1 MRTFFVLLFIVSIT
15 RLSAQDVVA
24 DISLGQPFYP
34 ADEGYAGVSL
44 FSKELTRSG
53 YPLSLNFDSPAD
65 FLKLHKPAIFL
76 LTPSIFSFHSQA
88 DVDAL
93 RAYVMQGGNLLIFAE
108 HENFFRS
115 SENLNRFLTGTGI
128 EILFDKVER
137 IGSTHF
143 ADRFRPRAK
152 TVYGATDSVI
162 FYFPA
167 SLQLVDST
175 ASRAKSADGKVM
187 AAITPFG
194 QGKIGVICDFE
205 IIWNMSARTGLRYGT
220 NRNFVMQ
227 FIAELVK
234 PGIPV
239 ELKDKPSGK
248 NIWLNAGCYE
258 HVADKPVNVSVLFD
272 AFKKK
277 GYGLRY
283 VKPGMNDNPSEQDV
297 YLGLCAC
304 ETEAEYQF
312 ISKFS
317 RVFMVGFLRSD
328 FFGNIEDKLLEYE
341 QTLGI
346 DVQPIREQITQLV
359 KYDSISFFSWQTR
372 WEKENGLDVR
382 QRISAWDSVYQ
393 VKGLVDVD
401 TTFKS
406 PFNLAF
412 NIMVAMA
419 GDRIL
424 LWGKSKGGYGY
435 PVPVDNRA
443 DLALNTAPE
452 RIYPV
457 LLIRDKL
464 VYCSVPGIWQSNFPD
479 KKLQQKLAA
488 EVVAAL
494 SK

>member
-34 ADEGYAGVSL
+34 ADDGYAGVSL

-53 YPLSLNFDSPAD
+53 YRLSLNSDSPAD
-65 FLKLHKPAIFL
+65 FLKIHKPAVFL
-76 LTPSIFSFHSQA
+76 LVPGIFSFHSQA

-167 SLQLVDST
+167 SLHLVDST

-194 QGKIGVICDFE
+194 QGKIGVISDFE
-205 IIWNMSARTGLRYGT
+205 IIWNMSARTGLRYGN

-227 FIAELVK
+227 FLAELVK
-234 PGIPV
+234 PVLPV

-258 HVADKPVNVSVLFD
+258 HVADKAVNVSVLFD

-283 VKPGMNDNPSEQDV
+283 VKPGINETPSEQDI

-304 ETEAEYQF
+304 DSEAEYLF
-312 ISKFS
+312 LSKFS
-317 RVFMVGFLRSD
+317 RVFMAGFLRSD
-328 FFGNIEDKLLEYE
+328 FFGNIEDKLTEYE

-346 DVQPIREQITQLV
+346 DMNPIREQITQLV
-359 KYDSISFFSWQTR
+359 KYDSISTFSWQTR

>member
-1 MRTFFVLLFIVSIT
+1 MRTFFVLLFIFSIT

-44 FSKELTRSG
+44 FTKELTRSG
-53 YPLSLNFDSPAD
+53 YRLSLNSDSPAD
-65 FLKLHKPAIFL
+65 FLKIHKPAVFL
-76 LTPSIFSFHSQA
+76 LVPGIFSFYSQA

-205 IIWNMSARTGLRYGT
+205 IIWNMSARSGLRYGN

-227 FIAELVK
+227 FLAELVK
-234 PGIPV
+234 PVAPL

-258 HVADKPVNVSVLFD
+258 HFANKAVNVSVLVD

-317 RVFMVGFLRSD
+317 RVFMAGFLRSD
-328 FFGNIEDKLLEYE
+328 FLGNIEDKLTEYE

-346 DVQPIREQITQLV
+346 DVNPIREQITQLV

-372 WEKENGLDVR
+372 WEKEKGLDVR

-401 TTFKS
+401 TTFKT
-406 PFNLAF
+406 PYNLAF
-412 NIMVAMA
+412 NLMEARP
-419 GDRIL
+419 GDRVL

-457 LLIRDKL
+457 LLIRGKL
-464 VYCSVPGIWQSNFPD
+464 VYCTAPGIWQSDFLD
-479 KKLQQKLAA
+479 KKLQQRLAA
-488 EVVAAL
+488 ELVTVL